1 MTLLSAQRLAE
12 VDDWIAQDPDPATRA
27 ELAGLRAR
35 AATDDQEAADRINEA
50 FAGPLSF
57 GTAGLRAALGPGPA
71 RMNRVVVQRA
81 AAGFAAWLH
90 DHGHDDG
97 AVVVGFDARH
107 NSDVFARDT
116 AEIMAGAGFHALL
129 ADSAIPT
136 PVTAFGIRHFGAIAA
151 VMVTASHNPPA
162 DNGYK
167 VYLGDGSQIIPPT
180 DAEIAGRIS
189 KAASRPVSEIPR
201 GQDIELIGSGL
212 IDAYVARAASLIP
225 DDAPAELNWVYTAM
239 HGVGTRIVR
248 RLVDRAGLSP
258 FTGVPEQL
266 DPDPDFPTVGFP
278 NPEEPGALDLALDL
292 ARRSDADVVIAS
304 DPDADR
310 CAVAAPVDGAW
321 RMLTGDE
328 LGTLI
333 GADFLDRGVDGVY
346 ANSVVSSTCLA
357 RMAAKAGRPHAV
369 TLTGFKWIG
378 RVPGLVYGYEEA
390 IGYCCDPEKVP
401 DKDGITALSIIWS
414 LAARLRA
421 AGSSIGSRLDE
432 IWLEHGLHRTSQLAV
447 RVADLS
453 LITAAMDRLRQTPP
467 PQLLG
472 QPVSVRDLSDPDNGS
487 GLPTQNAIEL
497 TADNVHVVARPSGT
511 EPKLKVYLE
520 VHHSPEKTRDDL
532 AAAKRGADESL
543 ATLRSEMAQALG
555 VPSVSDR

>member
-1 MTLLSAQRLAE
+1 MALLPAERLAE
-12 VDDWIAQDPDPATRA
+12 VDDWIAQDPDPATRTELA
-27 ELAGLRAR
+27 ELRGRAVDGDQS
-35 AATDDQEAADRINEA
+35 AAERIDEA

-81 AAGFAAWLH
+81 AAGFASWLH
-90 DHGHDDG
+90 DHGHHDG
-97 AVVVGFDARH
+97 TVMIGFDARH

-129 ADSAIPT
+129 ADSPIPT
-136 PVTAFGIRHFGAIAA
+136 PVTAFGIGHYGAIAA

-167 VYLGDGSQIIPPT
+167 VYLGDGSQIIGPT
-180 DAEIAGRIS
+180 DTQIAARIAEISA
-189 KAASRPVSEIPR
+189 RPVSGIPR
-201 GQDIELIGSGL
+201 GADIELVGAEL

-225 DDAPAELNWVYTAM
+225 DDAPAELDWVYTAM

-258 FTGVPEQL
+258 FAGVAEQL

-292 ARRSDADVVIAS
+292 ARSGDADLVIAS

-310 CAVAAPVDGAW
+310 CAVAAPVDGSW

-333 GADFLDRGVDGVY
+333 GADFLDRGVEGVY

-357 RMAAKAGRPHAV
+357 RMAAKAGRRHAT

-390 IGYCCDPEKVP
+390 IGYCCDPSKVP
-401 DKDGITALSIIWS
+401 DKDGITALAIIWS

-421 AGSSIGSRLDE
+421 AGSTIAQRLDE

-447 RVADLS
+447 RVGDLS
-453 LITAAMDRLRQTPP
+453 LITDAMDRLRRTPP
-467 PQLLG
+467 HRLLG
-472 QPVSVRDLSDPDNGS
+472 QPVTVRDLADPGNGS
-487 GLPTQNAIEL
+487 GLPAQDALEL
-497 TADNVHVVARPSGT
+497 TGENVHVVARPSGT

-520 VHHSPEKTRDDL
+520 VRLSPVDTRADL
-532 AAAKRGADESL
+532 AGAKRRADAGL
-543 ATLRSEMAQALG
+543 VTLRDEMARALG
-555 VPSVSDR
+555 V